1 MGIKIKLTL
10 GVVIGIDV
18 KWAHM
23 DYSPGLRGIIAGET
37 EISTVG
43 MEGTSLRYRGYDAI
57 ELTKSHTYEDVASLI
72 IDDSLDGKLFK
83 ETFSKHYGELLGDE
97 ALLNLINNLKMNLHP
112 MDVLRTAISY
122 IGQADESN
130 KLDAASKITAIS
142 CIAIA
147 SYDKEPTSELNNDF
161 VVASSLL
168 PNTASKEQLEALDD
182 MLILYAEHGFN
193 ASTFAARVT
202 ASTRSDLTSAIV
214 SGVGT
219 LKGELHGGANE
230 AAVELI
236 NSFDTPEDAEKGV
249 YKLFEEKKK
258 IMGFGHGVYKI
269 QDPRSPV
276 VKSWVEMLSKTNE
289 SINKYEIAKK
299 VDEIM
304 DSEKNLFPNVDFYGG
319 LLLSELGFAVDLFTP
334 IFVTGRSVGWSAHY
348 FEQRKQDTLIR
359 PAAKYTGIQE
369 R

>member
-1 MGIKIKLTL
+1 
-10 GVVIGIDV
+10 
-18 KWAHM
+18 M
-23 DYSPGLRGIIAGET
+23 DYSPGLRGVIAGET

-57 ELTKSHTYEDVASLI
+57 NLTKSHTYEDVASLI
-72 IDDSLDGKLFK
+72 IDDNLDGKLFK
-83 ETFSKHYGELLGDE
+83 ETFIKHYEQLLDDQ
-97 ALLNLINNLKMNLHP
+97 ALLNLIKNLRVSLHP
-112 MDVLRTAISY
+112 MDVMRTAISY

-130 KLDAASKITAIS
+130 KLHATSKVTAIA
-142 CIAIA
+142 CIVIA
-147 SYDKEPTSELNNDF
+147 SYDEEPTSDINNEY

-168 PNTASKEQLEALDD
+168 SDTASKEQLEALDD

-230 AAVELI
+230 AAVQLI

-249 YKLFEEKKK
+249 YKLLEEKKK

-269 QDPRSPV
+269 QDPRSTV
-276 VKSWVEMLSKTNE
+276 VKNWVEVLSKTQEAVNRF
-289 SINKYEIAKK
+289 EIAKT
-299 VDEIM
+299 VDAIM

-348 FEQRKQDTLIR
+348 FEQRNQDTLIR
-359 PAAKYTGIQE
+359 PAAKYTGIKE

>member
-1 MGIKIKLTL
+1 
-10 GVVIGIDV
+10 
-18 KWAHM
+18 M
-23 DYSPGLRGIIAGET
+23 DYSPGLRGVIAGET

-83 ETFSKHYGELLGDE
+83 KTFSKHYEELLRDE

>member
-1 MGIKIKLTL
+1 M
-10 GVVIGIDV
+10 
-18 KWAHM
+18 
-23 DYSPGLRGIIAGET
+23 
-37 EISTVG
+37 
-43 MEGTSLRYRGYDAI
+43 
-57 ELTKSHTYEDVASLI
+57 
-72 IDDSLDGKLFK
+72 DGKLFK
-83 ETFSKHYGELLGDE
+83 ETFIKHYEQLLDDQ
-97 ALLNLINNLKMNLHP
+97 ALLNLIKNLRVSLHP
-112 MDVLRTAISY
+112 MDVMRTAISY

-130 KLDAASKITAIS
+130 KLHAASKVTAIS
-142 CIAIA
+142 CIVIA
-147 SYDKEPTSELNNDF
+147 SYDEEPTSDINNEY

-168 PNTASKEQLEALDD
+168 SDTASKEQLEALDD

-230 AAVELI
+230 AAVKLI

-249 YKLFEEKKK
+249 HKLFEEKKK

-269 QDPRSPV
+269 QDPRSPI
-276 VKSWVEMLSKTNE
+276 VKNWVEVLSKTE
-289 SINKYEIAKK
+289 EAINRFEIAKT
-299 VDEIM
+299 VDAIM

-348 FEQRKQDTLIR
+348 FEQRNQDTLIR
-359 PAAKYTGIQE
+359 PAAKYTGIKE

>member
-1 MGIKIKLTL
+1 
-10 GVVIGIDV
+10 
-18 KWAHM
+18 M
-23 DYSPGLRGIIAGET
+23 DYSPGLRGVVAGET

-57 ELTKSHTYEDVASLI
+57 ELTKTHTYEDVASLI
-72 IDDSLDGKLFK
+72 IDDNLDGKLFK
-83 ETFSKHYGELLGDE
+83 ETFTDHYEN
-97 ALLNLINNLKMNLHP
+97 LLNDKDLIKLIENLKVGQHP
-112 MDVLRTAISY
+112 MDVMRTAISY
-122 IGQADESN
+122 IGQVEESN
-130 KLDAASKITAIS
+130 KLEAASKVTAIA
-142 CIAIA
+142 CLVIA
-147 SYDKEPTSELNNDF
+147 SYNEEPSSQLDADF
-161 VVASSLL
+161 TVASSLL
-168 PNTASKEQLEALDD
+168 PNTASNQQHEALDD

-236 NSFDTPEDAEKGV
+236 NSFNNAEDAEKGV
-249 YKLFEEKKK
+249 YKLLEEKKK

-276 VKSWVEMLSKTNE
+276 VKNWVEVLSKTEE
-289 SINKYEIAKK
+289 SLNKYEIAKT
-299 VDEIM
+299 VDSIM
-304 DSEKNLFPNVDFYGG
+304 DSEKKLFPNVDFYGG

-348 FEQRKQDTLIR
+348 FEQRDQDTLIR
-359 PAAKYTGIQE
+359 PAAKYTGIEE

>member
-1 MGIKIKLTL
+1 
-10 GVVIGIDV
+10 
-18 KWAHM
+18 M
-23 DYSPGLRGIIAGET
+23 DYSPGLRGVIAGET

-57 ELTKSHTYEDVASLI
+57 NLTKSHTYEDVASLI
-72 IDDSLDGKLFK
+72 IDDNLDGKLFK
-83 ETFSKHYGELLGDE
+83 ETFIKNYEQLLDDQ
-97 ALLNLINNLKMNLHP
+97 ALLNLIKNLRVSLHP
-112 MDVLRTAISY
+112 MDVMRTAISY

-130 KLDAASKITAIS
+130 KLHAASKVTAIA
-142 CIAIA
+142 CIVIA
-147 SYDKEPTSELNNDF
+147 SYDEEPTSDINDDY

-168 PNTASKEQLEALDD
+168 ANTASNEQLEALDD

-230 AAVELI
+230 AAVQLI

-249 YKLFEEKKK
+249 YKLLEEKKK

-269 QDPRSPV
+269 QDPRSPI
-276 VKSWVEMLSKTNE
+276 VKNWVEVLSKTE
-289 SINKYEIAKK
+289 EAINRFEIAKT
-299 VDEIM
+299 VDAIM

-348 FEQRKQDTLIR
+348 FEQRNQDTLIR
-359 PAAKYTGIQE
+359 PAAKYTGIKE